1 MHHGANPV
9 ANDAINPVQQF
20 RTFTGLPNANGQ
32 IEFFTDSGRG
42 TPKLI
47 FSDEALTVAQSNPYT
62 LDDSGRIGP
71 DGEGEVHY
79 EGTATLV
86 HTDRTGFEFRQD
98 DDVVVTSDGNV
109 AQITIQEGSVASMI
123 ANVALVLGNIV
134 ATRGYY
140 SQNLF
145 GGARYVIVAAGT
157 GTVDSYL
164 YHNLGNGLQAELLDL
179 ERNVTFLVAGARG
192 DSGSDDTVAMQAV
205 INRGGDIKVEG
216 GFTFVATNLQI
227 TKNVRF
233 IGSGA
238 IKQRNGA
245 AGDLF
250 QITSIAVTAVAFRD
264 VILDGNQPNV
274 DENNSTVGWVIS

>member
-1 MHHGANPV
+1 M

-20 RTFTGLPNANGQ
+20 FTFAGLPNANGA

-71 DGEGEVHY
+71 DAEGEVHY
-79 EGTATLV
+79 AGTATLV
-86 HTDRTGFEFRQD
+86 HTDRTNFEFRQD

-109 AQITIQEGSVASMI
+109 AQITIYEQSVASMV
-123 ANVALVLGNIV
+123 ANNALVTGNIV
-134 ATRGYY
+134 RTRGYFTGT
-140 SQNLF
+140 QF
-145 GGARYVIVAAGT
+145 GGARYMIVAGGT
-157 GTVDSYL
+157 GTADSYL

-192 DSGSDDTVAMQAV
+192 DGGTDDTTAMQAV
-205 INRGGDIKVEG
+205 IDRGGDIKVEG
-216 GFTFVATNLQI
+216 GFTFVATNLLI
-227 TKNVRF
+227 SKNVRF

-238 IKQRNGA
+238 IKQRSSS

-250 QITSIAVTAVAFRD
+250 QITSITVTAVHFRD

-274 DENNSTVGWVIS
+274 DETNATVGWVIS

>member
-1 MHHGANPV
+1 MAQPV

-42 TPKLI
+42 SPKLI

-86 HTDRTGFEFRQD
+86 HTDRNAFEFRQD

-109 AQITIQEGSVASMI
+109 AQITINEESVASMI
-123 ANVALVLGNIV
+123 ANVALVVDNIV
-134 ATRGYY
+134 RTRGYHAP
-140 SQNLF
+140 NLF

-157 GTVDSYL
+157 GPVDGYL

-179 ERNVTFLVAGARG
+179 EENVTFLVAGARG
-192 DSGSDDTVAMQAV
+192 DGGSDDTTAMQAV
-205 INRGGDIKVEG
+205 LDRGGDITVEG
-216 GFTFVATNLQI
+216 GFTFVATNLSI

-233 IGSGA
+233 VGSGA
-238 IKQRNGA
+238 IKQRSSA

-250 QITSIAVTAVAFRD
+250 QITSIAVTAVHFRD

-274 DENNSTVGWVIS
+274 DENNSTVGWVITP